1 MTATEMNMSKS
12 GTAKAPK
19 TLDAAITQ
27 QYAKYTPIL
36 GGIYQQALQNG
47 LLPQTKALLNRMQST
62 QLGTANILSHLN
74 GNRYDPGLAATLVGL
89 STAGRR
95 LATNITASNDAART
109 NMLGQLQNL
118 ATGQAGAALNS
129 YSSYQNALAKN
140 ADATAAAV
148 GKIGK
153 VIGDGRVQQQ
163 KDKKAQQAANNTA
176 MMQFLRKAGLSAAE
190 MMLFFAFGTLP
201 LRLQGAG
208 TPPSP
213 ASDNNAGP
221 SLTQGGTYPSDTNGD
236 FPPFSPR
243 GFNYSS
249 SGPG

>member
-118 ATGQAGAALNS
+118 ATGQAGAALNA

-140 ADATAAAV
+140 ADATAAAIE
-148 GKIGK
+148 KIGK
-153 VIGDGRVQQQ
+153 AIGDERVRRQNNN
-163 KDKKAQQAANNTA
+163 DPPGTATGGSGGKKSTGSDATTTA
-176 MMQFLRKAGLSAAE
+176 
-190 MMLFFAFGTLP
+190 
-201 LRLQGAG
+201 
-208 TPPSP
+208 
-213 ASDNNAGP
+213 
-221 SLTQGGTYPSDTNGD
+221 GGTGQNGVFIIDPVTKQWVISPKYQQLTLSPYTPLTN
-236 FPPFSPR
+236 
-243 GFNYSS
+243 SS
-249 SGPG
+249 LYRF